1 MNWIEIVKQL
11 PRYKDF
17 TIVKEP
23 IKFKD
28 MFAGQNIDCVQ
39 LHSTEVVFDTIV
51 GFCGVFMWHDN
62 TLTPLDGDSYSENV
76 LVLGYDWFEHNGE
89 KCLDILVGNDW

>member
-1 MNWIEIVKQL
+1 MNWMEIIQKL

-17 TIVKEP
+17 TIVEEP

-28 MFAGQNIDCVQ
+28 MFVGQNIDLVQ

-51 GFCGVFMWHDN
+51 GFCGVFQWHDN
-62 TLTPLDGDSYSENV
+62 KLLPLDGDSYSENV
-76 LVLGYDWFEHNGE
+76 IVLGYDWFEHDGK

>member
-1 MNWIEIVKQL
+1 MDWIEIVKQL
-11 PRYKDF
+11 PRYANF
-17 TIVKEP
+17 TIAEEP

-39 LHSTEVVFDTIV
+39 LHSIEAVFDTIV

-62 TLTPLDGDSYSENV
+62 KLTALDGDSYSENV
-76 LVLGYDWFEHNGE
+76 LVLGYDWFENNGE
-89 KCLDILVGNDW
+89 RCLDILVGNDW

>member
-1 MNWIEIVKQL
+1 MDWMEIIQRL

-17 TIVKEP
+17 TIVEKP

-28 MFAGQNIDCVQ
+28 MFAGQNIDLVQ

-51 GFCGVFMWHDN
+51 GFCGVFQWRDN
-62 TLTPLDGDSYSENV
+62 KLLPLDGDSYSENV
-76 LVLGYDWFEHNGE
+76 IVLGYDWFENNGK
-89 KCLDILVGNDW
+89 KCLDILVGDDW